1 MNDLND
7 GNISSEEIKN
17 EALLILDDNQSH
29 GVSEIKEKLRNKYG
43 PDSFTE
49 GQIAGVMNMLVKNGD
64 IDRVSRGEYAMHVEE
79 KGRKCF
85 VVCPIGNKASD
96 ERNRS
101 DKLYRHI
108 ICPVC
113 KEAGLEPIRVD
124 RLNRPDSITENIIE
138 HLSLD
143 DVVIADITGKNPNV
157 FYEIG
162 YRMALK
168 MPIILMREDG
178 ESIPFDIAVIRSF
191 EYNLNDLD
199 SVDELK
205 DSLIKTVKQITADR
219 RSVPVNSDPDI
230 SYVLDVLSMLS
241 SKVDGLRQDIQSKD
255 MGMIN
260 ALVQASVPK
269 EDPSVTIMKAVL
281 PELIKNPEAL
291 QTIMKMSSGS
301 RENG

>member
-1 MNDLND
+1 MSNVSE
-7 GNISSEEIKN
+7 GSVSSESIKN
-17 EALLILDDNQSH
+17 AVLSILSDQRPHRISDIKKQLSN
-29 GVSEIKEKLRNKYG
+29 SEQLS
-43 PDSFTE
+43 DFTE
-49 GQIAGVMNMLVKNGD
+49 GQISGVMNMLVKNRSV
-64 IDRVSRGEYAMHVEE
+64 DRVSRGEYIIHTEE
-79 KGRKCF
+79 KSKKCF
-85 VVCPIGNKASD
+85 IVCPIGDKNSN

-113 KEAGLEPIRVD
+113 REAGFEPIRVD

-178 ESIPFDIAVIRSF
+178 ERIPFDMAIIRSF
-191 EYNLNDLD
+191 EYNLSDLD

-205 DSLIKTVKQITADR
+205 GRLVKTMKQITVDKKG
-219 RSVPVNSDPDI
+219 VPVNSDPDMD
-230 SYVLDVLSMLS
+230 YMLDVLFLLS
-241 SKVDGLRQDIQSKD
+241 SKIDDLRQDVQKKD
-255 MGMIN
+255 MSIIN
-260 ALVQASVPK
+260 ALVQASTPK
-269 EDPSVTIMKAVL
+269 EDPNITIIKTIL
-281 PELIKNPEAL
+281 PELIKNPKAL
-291 QTIMKMSSGS
+291 QMIMKMPSKK
-301 RENG
+301 

>member
-1 MNDLND
+1 MSNVSE
-7 GNISSEEIKN
+7 GSVSSESIKN
-17 EALLILDDNQSH
+17 AVLSILSDQRLHRISDIKKQLSN
-29 GVSEIKEKLRNKYG
+29 SEQLS
-43 PDSFTE
+43 DFTE
-49 GQIAGVMNMLVKNGD
+49 GQISGVMNMLVKNRSV
-64 IDRVSRGEYAMHVEE
+64 DRVSRGEYIIHTEE
-79 KGRKCF
+79 KSKKCF
-85 VVCPIGNKASD
+85 IVCPIGDKNSN

-113 KEAGLEPIRVD
+113 REAGFEPIRVD

-143 DVVIADITGKNPNV
+143 DVVIADITGRNPNV

-178 ESIPFDIAVIRSF
+178 ERIPFDMVIIRSF
-191 EYNLNDLD
+191 EYNLSDLD

-205 DSLIKTVKQITADR
+205 GRLVKTMKQITADKKG
-219 RSVPVNSDPDI
+219 VPVNSDPDMD
-230 SYVLDVLSMLS
+230 YMLDVLFLLS
-241 SKVDGLRQDIQSKD
+241 SKIDDLRQDVQKKD
-255 MGMIN
+255 MSIIN
-260 ALVQASVPK
+260 ALVQASTPK
-269 EDPSVTIMKAVL
+269 EDPNITIIKTIL

-291 QTIMKMSSGS
+291 QMIMKMSSKK
-301 RENG
+301 